1 MEAAVVTG
9 PVTKP
14 EPELDADDVV
24 NNGADNEP
32 LADDSEDDT
41 LADEYPENPEP
52 RPSGTDPAVGAG
64 AARGR
69 RRLQLSN
76 APLAVPSGQ
85 ALTSAEASAV
95 LAKHPAELVVAV
107 AEVDAGK
114 TTLFASMYEQL
125 ARGPLEGW
133 AFDGSLSLLGFESR
147 SFDAS
152 RDSGNLCEET
162 NRTSRNTPRI
172 ALHLAVRAATGDRR
186 HLLLGDVSGEHAGS
200 LIDFGDP
207 GDFRP
212 LLRAATR
219 ALVLIDGAR
228 LASPADQNATL
239 SRARVL
245 IRALVEGGDVRA
257 QVPLELVV
265 TKWDQCGDAEGLSGE
280 LDRLLA
286 FTQSRWEH
294 AALHRTAARPHGE
307 GVADLFATL
316 LSTRPPRPAKQWAAP
331 APTRPLHLFAVHDG
345 VASRFLASRARLEK

>member
-1 MEAAVVTG
+1 MTG
-9 PVTKP
+9 PVTKS
-14 EPELDADDVV
+14 EHDADADADADADD
-24 NNGADNEP
+24 GADIDP
-32 LADDSEDDT
+32 LADDTEDDT
-41 LADEYPENPEP
+41 LADEHPESPESQ
-52 RPSGTDPAVGAG
+52 PSDTDPAAGAG

-76 APLAVPSGQ
+76 TPAAVSSGE
-85 ALTSAEASAV
+85 ALSSAEATVV
-95 LAKHPAELVVAV
+95 LAEHPAEVIVAV

-152 RDSGNLCEET
+152 RDSGNLLEQT
-162 NRTSRNTPRI
+162 NRTSRDTPRI
-172 ALHLAVRAATGDRR
+172 ALHLAVRDATGARR
-186 HLLLGDVSGEHAGS
+186 HLLLGDVSGEHAES
-200 LIDFGDP
+200 LIAFGDP
-207 GDFRP
+207 GDFGP

-228 LASPADQNATL
+228 LSSPADQNATL

-257 QVPLELVV
+257 GVPLDLVV
-265 TKWDQCGDAEGLSGE
+265 TKWDLCGDAEGLSGE

-286 FTQSRWEH
+286 FTESRWEH
-294 AALHRTAARPHGE
+294 VALHHTAARPHGE

-316 LSTRPPRPAKQWAAP
+316 LLPRPPRPTKKWAAVD
-331 APTRPLHLFAVHDG
+331 PTRPLHLFAVHNG
-345 VASRFLASRARLEK
+345 VASRFLTSRARVEA